1 MKVKLARERIETER
15 VLIQLKKEKGELV
28 DIKELIPVL
37 RTVFS
42 GFKNRL
48 LAIPNFVRS
57 EVYVATGRE
66 MDELVFTEKCE
77 ETLKDCYE
85 YVNGYSQTIESSGG
99 GGGAPG

>member
-42 GFKNRL
+42 GFKTAYWRFRIL
-48 LAIPNFVRS
+48 S
-57 EVYVATGRE
+57 EAKF
-66 MDELVFTEKCE
+66 M
-77 ETLKDCYE
+77 
-85 YVNGYSQTIESSGG
+85 
-99 GGGAPG
+99 